1 MEMCCKMN
9 TENKQVGEKTMANK
23 KRSQSLYFKIKD
35 DLKEQIISRQLKAD
49 DRIMSEAE
57 ICEYYNVSRIT
68 AKRALDELMWE
79 GYITRKPGKG
89 SFVTYHAIE
98 HLLNGFYSISEE
110 IRKNGLIPSTKL
122 LEFECLRTEDT
133 VVAEELKAKL
143 GLSGPD
149 GVYYIRRQRLA
160 SDEVIALE
168 TSYIPEKYFPGLSR
182 TDLERGAA
190 LYAVFRTRYDCEPDR
205 SQEMFSAHMVSK
217 KEAQALGVRPESAAL
232 KVVRVSYAKDRAV
245 EYTERLFRG
254 DAYTYKV
261 ELKKRGD

>member
-1 MEMCCKMN
+1 
-9 TENKQVGEKTMANK
+9 MANK

-57 ICEYYNVSRIT
+57 ICEHYKVSRIT

-110 IRKNGLIPSTKL
+110 IRRNGLIPSVKL
-122 LEFECLRTEDT
+122 LEFLTLKVEDT
-133 VVAEELKAKL
+133 VVSEELKARL
-143 GLSGPD
+143 GLSGSD
-149 GVYYIRRQRLA
+149 GVYYIRRLRLA
-160 SDEVIALE
+160 SDEIIALE
-168 TSYIPEKYFPGLSR
+168 TSYIPARDFPGLVE
-182 TDLERGAA
+182 TDLQRGAA
-190 LYAVFRTRYDCEPDR
+190 LYAVLQAGYGCEPDR
-205 SQEMFSAHMVSK
+205 SQELFSAHMVSK

-232 KVVRVSYAKDRAV
+232 KVVRISYAADRPV

-254 DAYTYKV
+254 DTYTYKV
-261 ELKKRGD
+261 ELKKHKTAGENE

>member
-1 MEMCCKMN
+1 
-9 TENKQVGEKTMANK
+9 MANK

-57 ICEYYNVSRIT
+57 ICEHYDVSRIT

-110 IRKNGLIPSTKL
+110 IRKNGLVPSTRL
-122 LEFECLRTEDT
+122 LEFRELEVADT
-133 VVAEELKAKL
+133 VVSETLKAKL
-143 GLSGPD
+143 VLEGAD
-149 GVYYIRRQRLA
+149 QVYYIRRLRLA
-160 SDEVIALE
+160 SDEIIALE
-168 TSYIPEKYFPGLSR
+168 TSYVPKRQFPGLAEQ
-182 TDLERGAA
+182 DFQRGAA
-190 LYAVFRTRYDCEPDR
+190 LYAVFQARYGCEPDR
-205 SQEMFSAHMVSK
+205 SQELFSAHTVSK
-217 KEAQALGVRPESAAL
+217 KEAEALGVRPESAAL
-232 KVVRVSYAKDRAV
+232 KVVRISYAGERPV

-261 ELKKRGD
+261 ELRKHGK

>member
-1 MEMCCKMN
+1 MD
-9 TENKQVGEKTMANK
+9 TEDEQVGENGMANK

-57 ICEYYNVSRIT
+57 ICERYDVSRIT

-98 HLLNGFYSISEE
+98 HMLNGFYSISEE
-110 IRKNGLIPSTKL
+110 IRRNGLVPSTKL
-122 LEFECLRTEDT
+122 LEFRELKVDDT
-133 VVAEELKAKL
+133 VVSEALKVKL
-143 GLSGPD
+143 GLAGGD
-149 GVYYIRRQRLA
+149 GVYYIRRLRLA
-160 SDEVIALE
+160 SDEIIALE
-168 TSYIPEKYFPGLSR
+168 TSYVPERHFPEMGEQ
-182 TDLERGAA
+182 DFQKGAA
-190 LYAVFRTRYDCEPDR
+190 LYAVFQARYGCEPDR
-205 SQEMFSAHMVSK
+205 SQELFSAHTVSK
-217 KEAQALGVRPESAAL
+217 KEAEALGVRPESAAL
-232 KVVRVSYAKDRAV
+232 KVVRISYAEDEPV

-261 ELKKRGD
+261 ELKKHGK